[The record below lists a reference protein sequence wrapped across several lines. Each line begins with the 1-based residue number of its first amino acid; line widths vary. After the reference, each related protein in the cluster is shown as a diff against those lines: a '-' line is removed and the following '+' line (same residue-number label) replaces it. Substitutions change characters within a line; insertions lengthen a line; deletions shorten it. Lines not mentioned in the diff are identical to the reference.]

1 MTLKTVTGPVLKT
14 PKKIAEK
21 TRKQLLSLNAL
32 DKHRKTIRDSEF
44 VYFPI
49 IIEKIKNPP
58 EGTEII
64 SLETPVNS
72 VLSVKEAL
80 KNAVPDELALY
91 LPSSWDQI
99 GNVIIL
105 EIKDEIKPFKQL
117 IGQSLLESQPN
128 IKAVYEKVSAVR
140 GKTRTRKLE
149 LLAGEPINKV
159 IHQEYGV
166 KIVVDIHNTYFSPR
180 LSLEHHLVSLTVD
193 PGERVVDLFT
203 GVGSFPLH
211 IATRVPAEIFAIDI
225 NPAGIKCLE
234 ESIKLNKNKLKGQIH
249 PIISDAKD
257 WIKKQSQEFDRII
270 MNHPSQSYDFL
281 KAALQILKPN
291 GIIHFYSFE
300 PIKTWSWETIKKI
313 NTIIVETGREINEVL
328 NLRKVRQ
335 YSPDQY
341 HVSCTLRIK

>member
-58 EGTEII
+58 EGTEIV

-80 KNAVPDELALY
+80 KNAVPDGLASY

-117 IGQSLLESQPN
+117 IGQSLLKSQPN

-159 IHQEYGV
+159 VHQEYGV

-180 LSLEHHLVSLTVD
+180 LSLEHHLVS
-193 PGERVVDLFT
+193 
-203 GVGSFPLH
+203 
-211 IATRVPAEIFAIDI
+211 
-225 NPAGIKCLE
+225 
-234 ESIKLNKNKLKGQIH
+234 
-249 PIISDAKD
+249 
-257 WIKKQSQEFDRII
+257 
-270 MNHPSQSYDFL
+270 
-281 KAALQILKPN
+281 
-291 GIIHFYSFE
+291 
-300 PIKTWSWETIKKI
+300 
-313 NTIIVETGREINEVL
+313 
-328 NLRKVRQ
+328 
-335 YSPDQY
+335 
-341 HVSCTLRIK
+341 